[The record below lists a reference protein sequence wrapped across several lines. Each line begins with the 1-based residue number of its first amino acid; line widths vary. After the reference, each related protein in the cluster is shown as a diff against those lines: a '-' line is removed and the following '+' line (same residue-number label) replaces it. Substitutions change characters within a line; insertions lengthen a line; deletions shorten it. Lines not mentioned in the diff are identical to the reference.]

1 MNQLTYRL
9 SFWRPPPIGSPFKCE
24 IYGTETISSESKS
37 SSSSDA
43 KQIIAKAEGLKEVVL
58 GAPAFFEIDAKGMDG
73 LVDIKIT
80 GTKITAIFPILS
92 LLLYK
97 INPFVY

>member
-9 SFWRPPPIGSPFKCE
+9 FWRSPSIGSPFKCE
-24 IYGTETISSESKS
+24 IYGTETMSSESKS

-80 GTKITAIFPILS
+80 GTKITTIFPMITAALQD
-92 LLLYK
+92 
-97 INPFVY
+97 

>member
-1 MNQLTYRL
+1 ML
-9 SFWRPPPIGSPFKCE
+9 SE
-24 IYGTETISSESKS
+24 NKS
-37 SSSSDA
+37 TSDA

-80 GTKITAIFPILS
+80 GI
-92 LLLYK
+92 
-97 INPFVY
+97 